1 MLYYKQG
8 DFMIKTG
15 IDIVYVPRIKKVV
28 EKDVIMKKIF
38 TLNET
43 NYFENKNYS
52 LDTIAGTYASKEAFI
67 KALHLDITKVD
78 LHDIEVIHDQDGI
91 PHLVLHN
98 DLLDLVKNQN
108 INLSISHDGDYATAI
123 VIIYP

>member
-1 MLYYKQG
+1 
-8 DFMIKTG
+8 MIKTG